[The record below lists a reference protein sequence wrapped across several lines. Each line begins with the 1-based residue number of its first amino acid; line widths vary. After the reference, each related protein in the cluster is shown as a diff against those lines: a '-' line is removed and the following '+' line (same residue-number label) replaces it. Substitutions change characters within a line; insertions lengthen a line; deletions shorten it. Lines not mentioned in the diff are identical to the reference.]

1 MGILFK
7 MNPNSFIYFYLV
19 NVLKDDGKKLLKER
33 LEDVYKRDKI
43 VLRKANTTEV
53 KNRLL
58 NSK

>member
-53 KNRLL
+53 KNRLF